1 MSLGMAGG
9 LASVYCPSAFAQAAR
24 RIEGL
29 QFVAAATAGRP
40 ATAIK
45 AVLRQSPAE

>member
-1 MSLGMAGG
+1 MAGG

-29 QFVAAATAGRP
+29 QYVAAANTGRP
-40 ATAIK
+40 AAAIK

>member
-1 MSLGMAGG
+1 MASG

-29 QFVAAATAGRP
+29 QYVAAANTGRP
-40 ATAIK
+40 AAAIK

>member
-1 MSLGMAGG
+1 VSLGMAGG

-29 QFVAAATAGRP
+29 QYVAAANTGRP
-40 ATAIK
+40 AAAIK